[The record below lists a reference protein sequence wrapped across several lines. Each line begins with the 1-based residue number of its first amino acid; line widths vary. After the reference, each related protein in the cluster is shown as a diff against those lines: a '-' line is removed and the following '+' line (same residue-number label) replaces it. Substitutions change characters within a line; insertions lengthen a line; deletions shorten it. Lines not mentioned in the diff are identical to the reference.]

1 MLTRSRGHATRRGFI
16 PVDNH
21 YRYQIADGV
30 YAVRVA
36 VSLPP
41 VGEILVPVN
50 FPKTGHMTEQMA
62 KIAAIQLAG
71 RVE

>member
-1 MLTRSRGHATRRGFI
+1 MSAGSRGHATSQGFI

-21 YRYQIADGV
+21 YRHQIADGV
-30 YAVRVA
+30 YAVWVA

-50 FPKTGHMTEQMA
+50 FPKTGHMTEQMV
-62 KIAAIQLAG
+62 KIAAIQLAAC
-71 RVE
+71 VE